1 MRIVEVIKKPKENTI
16 NLIRRFTKK
25 VRSTGILRTVRSQRY
40 FKRHDSDF
48 KLKARALK
56 KLERRA
62 EYEKMKKLGKI
73 PE

>member
-1 MRIVEVIKKPKENTI
+1 MQIVEVTKKPKENTI

-25 VRSTGILRTVRSQRY
+25 VRSTGILRSARSQRY
-40 FKRHDSDF
+40 FQRKDSDF

-62 EYEKMKKLGKI
+62 EYERMRKLGKI
-73 PE
+73 PD